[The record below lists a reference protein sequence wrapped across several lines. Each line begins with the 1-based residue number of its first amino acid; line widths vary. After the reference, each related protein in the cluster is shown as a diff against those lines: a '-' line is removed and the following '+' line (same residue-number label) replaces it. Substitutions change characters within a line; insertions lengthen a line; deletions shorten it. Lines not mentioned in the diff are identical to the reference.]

1 MDQILL
7 AILAVT
13 VTHMLVVIPLVD
25 NWVMAQ
31 AQNTTTPENTTLP
44 QKSTQKSIIRDNILT
59 VVNTTTNETIM
70 VRNLTEN
77 AGNTTTNESLAT
89 NAGNAT
95 TNESLATNAGN
106 ATTNVN
112 LTAKFKALQGK

>member
-7 AILAVT
+7 AILIAVT
-13 VTHMLVVIPLVD
+13 VTHVLVVIPLVD
-25 NWVMAQ
+25 NWMMAQ

-59 VVNTTTNETIM
+59 VVNTTTNEPIM

-77 AGNTTTNESLAT
+77 AGNTTTNESLAANT
-89 NAGNAT
+89 GNTT
-95 TNESLATNAGN
+95 TNESLA
-106 ATTNVN
+106 
-112 LTAKFKALQGK
+112 AKFKALQGK

>member
-7 AILAVT
+7 AILAIT
-13 VTHMLVVIPLVD
+13 VTHVLVVIPLVD